1 MSRHS
6 ILLPSIILS
15 LIISACTG
23 LGGEPEI
30 VATIPLAT
38 AVIAPTEE
46 QSLFPPSKPDIANGA
61 QIFADRCTDCHNQN
75 GNGLGELVREG
86 GIPQPSD
93 FTDVALTS
101 QQTPLQWYDTIT
113 NGNLEFL
120 MPPWKDALSIQ
131 ERWDVAFYTYT
142 LGYDDNMLASGEQV
156 WTDKCS
162 DCTSLN
168 DLLDLESAVQV
179 SDISFGTQTNRNDF
193 NTTLSTDE
201 IFAITA
207 YARSL
212 SVENPD
218 SIASIPESIPISEDP
233 NVTHGNFTGVVEQGT
248 SGSIVPADTVVQ
260 MQYGNM
266 QVGFEFAQTSI
277 NDDFTFT
284 FEDIPLTTEF
294 TYSVGAVYR
303 DRLYTSTLTEGH
315 PEDTDYNQTITIYDL
330 TDDVFVLSVSGI
342 ELYIDP
348 INVPELGSGLRVT
361 EVIHYK
367 NSSDRM
373 YTTGQPIG
381 DGREATLLV
390 QVPVGSIITS
400 GEANG
405 RYINVPDLD
414 SIIDTYPV
422 QPGDNHDI
430 FIEYFVPY
438 EDGAI
443 IDQPFN
449 NVIDGEV
456 NITLSNNL
464 TLISDNFTES
474 DASDPSKQ
482 LTAYTGTLQ
491 IDTEPAL
498 VFEIAGNPFVTTSE
512 DESIV
517 TSSTLLPILLV
528 GIAVL
533 VILIIVI
540 IMVAG
545 RKRDGRQS
553 IDALIKQIAELDAMH
568 DSGQINHDVY
578 QRQRQELKQELT
590 TLMKPDPP
598 HRIAN

>member
-1 MSRHS
+1 MSRYNLFLS
-6 ILLPSIILS
+6 SIILS

-38 AVIAPTEE
+38 AVVAPPTEE
-46 QSLFPPSKPDIANGA
+46 LSLFPPSKPNIANGA

-75 GNGLGELVREG
+75 GNGIGQLVRDG
-86 GIPQPSD
+86 GIPQPPD
-93 FTDVALTS
+93 FTDIALTS
-101 QQTPLQWYDTIT
+101 LQTPLQWYDTIT

-142 LGYDDNMLASGEQV
+142 LGYDDDMLTSGEQV
-156 WTDKCS
+156 WSDKCNGCS
-162 DCTSLN
+162 SLN

-179 SDISFGTQTNRNDF
+179 SDINFGNQTNRNDF

-218 SIASIPESIPISEDP
+218 SIASIPESIPVSEDP
-233 NVTHGNFTGVVEQGT
+233 NVNRGNFTGIVEQGT
-248 SGSIVPADTVVQ
+248 IGSAVPADTVVQ
-260 MQYGNM
+260 MQYGNT
-266 QVGFEFAQTSI
+266 QDGFEFAETTI
-277 NDDFTFT
+277 NDDLTFI
-284 FEDIPLTTEF
+284 FEDIPLTTAF
-294 TYSVGAVYR
+294 SYSVGAIYR

-315 PEDTDYNQTITIYDL
+315 PEDTDYNQTVTIYDL
-330 TDDVFVLSVSGI
+330 TDDVFVLNVSGI
-342 ELYIDP
+342 DMYIDP

-361 EVIHYK
+361 QVIHYN

-422 QPGDNHDI
+422 QPGEKHDI

-456 NITLSNNL
+456 NITLSNDL
-464 TLISDNFTES
+464 RILSDDFIES
-474 DASDPSKQ
+474 DASDPSKK
-482 LTAYTGTLQ
+482 LASYTGTLNM
-491 IDTEPAL
+491 DTEPAL
-498 VFEIAGNPFVTTSE
+498 VFEIIGNPFVTTSE
-512 DESIV
+512 DVSIV
-517 TSSTLLPILLV
+517 TSTTLFPILLV
-528 GIAVL
+528 GIVVFVVL
-533 VILIIVI
+533 IVFI
-540 IMVAG
+540 IMVANQG
-545 RKRDGRQS
+545 KDGRQS
-553 IDALIKQIAELDAMH
+553 VDALIKQIAELDAMH

-578 QRQRQELKQELT
+578 QRQRQDLKQELT
-590 TLMKPDPP
+590 RLMQPNPP
-598 HRIAN
+598 TQES